1 VSVVDALD
9 RVAALLLGSQRIL
22 LTSHRRPDGD
32 GSGSMAGLASL
43 LRARGKRAVIYSMDP
58 IARRYRWMPLIDTA
72 VSELPPGEAFD
83 CTVVV
88 DCADITLLGNAL
100 PPPEV
105 RGVLVT
111 LDHHASGRPFG
122 DLAIWDPSAAA
133 VGVLVARIAARLGWP
148 ITAEAAVPLYV
159 SLVSD
164 TGGFRHA
171 NTNAEALRIASELIT
186 AGASPPNVAAGLE
199 ERPSVGKVR
208 LLGMVLST
216 LELHCVGR
224 VGLLVATSAMIDDS
238 GASWDDVE
246 GMVNWARNVE
256 GVHVGVM
263 LTTGKGG
270 GVRVS
275 MRSRTDRI
283 DVGRVCMQLGGGGH
297 PGAGGCHLDTDL
309 DSTKRRVVAALEMA
323 FVHEGPMPRSN
334 YVRAVTNRRII
345 DDGST

>member
-1 VSVVDALD
+1 MTADDPIS
-9 RVAALLLGSQRIL
+9 RVAALLLASQRIL

-58 IARRYRWMPLIDTA
+58 IARRYRWMPLIDST
-72 VSELPPGEAFD
+72 VQELTPGETFD

-122 DLAIWDPSAAA
+122 DLSVWDPSAAA
-133 VGVLVARIAARLGWP
+133 VGVLVARIASCLGWP

-171 NTNAEALRIASELIT
+171 NTNAEALRIASELVT
-186 AGASPPNVAAGLE
+186 AGVTPTAIAAGLE

-208 LLGMVLST
+208 LLGAVLAT
-216 LELHCVGR
+216 LELHCASR
-224 VGLLVATSAMIDDS
+224 VGLLVVTPDMIDNS

-297 PGAGGCHLDTDL
+297 PGAGGCHLETDL
-309 DSTKRRVVAALEMA
+309 ESSKRRVVTALEMA

>member
-1 VSVVDALD
+1 
-9 RVAALLLGSQRIL
+9 
-22 LTSHRRPDGD
+22 
-32 GSGSMAGLASL
+32 MAGLASL

-58 IARRYRWMPLIDTA
+58 IARRYRWMPLIDST
-72 VSELPPGEAFD
+72 VQELTPGETFD

-122 DLAIWDPSAAA
+122 DLSVWDPSAAA
-133 VGVLVARIAARLGWP
+133 VGVLVARIASCLGWP

-171 NTNAEALRIASELIT
+171 NTNAEALRIASELVT
-186 AGASPPNVAAGLE
+186 AGVTPTAIAAGLE

-208 LLGMVLST
+208 LLGAVLAT
-216 LELHCVGR
+216 LELHCASR
-224 VGLLVATSAMIDDS
+224 VGLLVVTPDMIDNS

-297 PGAGGCHLDTDL
+297 PGAGGCHLETDL
-309 DSTKRRVVAALEMA
+309 ESSKRRVVTALEMA

>member
-1 VSVVDALD
+1 LSSEDPIAK
-9 RVAALLLGSQRIL
+9 VADLLQRSQRVL

-32 GSGSMAGLASL
+32 GTGSMAGLASL
-43 LRARGKRAVIYSMDP
+43 LRARGKKAVIYSMDP
-58 IARRYRWMPLIDTA
+58 IARRYKWLPLVDST
-72 VSELPPGEAFD
+72 VQELPAGETFD

-122 DLAIWDPSAAA
+122 DLSVWDPSAAA
-133 VGVLVARIAARLGWP
+133 VGVLVSRIARVLGWP
-148 ITAEAAVPLYV
+148 ITHEAAVPLYV
-159 SLVSD
+159 SLISD

-171 NTNAEALRIASELIT
+171 NTNAEALRLAADLVVAGVQPTAIAS
-186 AGASPPNVAAGLE
+186 GLE
-199 ERPSVGKVR
+199 ERPSLGKLR
-208 LLGMVLST
+208 LLGAVLSS
-216 LELHCVGR
+216 LELHCSSR
-224 VGLLVATSAMIDDS
+224 VGMLLVTSEMIDRNV
-238 GASWDDVE
+238 ANWDDVE
-246 GMVNWARNVE
+246 GMVNWARNVD

-263 LTTGKGG
+263 LTTAKGG

-275 MRSRTDRI
+275 MRSRTDRV

-297 PGAGGCHLDTDL
+297 PGAGGCHLDGDL
-309 DSTKRRVVAALEMA
+309 EEARRRVVAALDVA
-323 FVHEGPMPRSN
+323 FQHQGPVPRSN